1 MNDWVDGERREPTRD
16 ARERVRAANALFPRA
31 RKSHRARLVLVLRPP
46 CRAMFHPDAIQNDPE
61 IERNGSQ
68 FAGASA
74 EHDAPSAPARSP
86 PLLPS
91 RD

>member
-1 MNDWVDGERREPTRD
+1 MRASASALRTHSSL
-16 ARERVRAANALFPRA
+16 VRGALIAPE
-31 RKSHRARLVLVLRPP
+31 LVLVLRPP